1 MMRMLPWTLATLA
14 LAALV
19 HLAAVWAVPR
29 VIMAEVMRRMAD
41 QGGVNAAWFP
51 PRPDATSRAVVRP
64 SPDLLYAT
72 CAFDLRDGPLQ
83 LSAEVPEGSYWSLS
97 LFAANTDN
105 FFVVN
110 DLTAGGSH
118 VDVVLVEAGTPP
130 PPQAG
135 ARVVE
140 SPSRRG
146 VAMTRTLIDREDREP
161 ALDAVRRTFR
171 CAPL

>member
-1 MMRMLPWTLATLA
+1 MMRMLPWTIATLA

-19 HLAAVWAVPR
+19 HLATVWAVPR
-29 VIMAEVMRRMAD
+29 VIMAEAMRRLAD
-41 QGGVNAAWFP
+41 QGGVNTAWFP
-51 PRPDATSRAVVRP
+51 PRPDATSRAIVRP
-64 SPDLLYAT
+64 SPDLLYGA

-83 LSAEVPEGSYWSLS
+83 LSAEVPGGSYWSLS

-110 DLTAGGSH
+110 DVTAGSSH
-118 VDVVLVEAGTPP
+118 VDVVLVEAGSTTAPP
-130 PPQAG
+130 TG

-146 VAMTRTLIDREDREP
+146 IALTRTLIDRDDREP